1 MNLERSAPRVWVDL
15 IAPVVIPR
23 TMATTVI
30 KVSIRICIE
39 SRYEPA
45 SPMQITSAM
54 LFRWLVMDARHFSST
69 SIDYFH
75 LLQIA
80 PRRSPFCSCWI
91 VPITWERTI

>member
-1 MNLERSAPRVWVDL
+1 MDL

-45 SPMQITSAM
+45 SPMQVTSAM
-54 LFRWLVMDARHFSST
+54 LFR
-69 SIDYFH
+69 
-75 LLQIA
+75 
-80 PRRSPFCSCWI
+80 
-91 VPITWERTI
+91 